1 MGARRRRALEDE
13 QIWPVRWS
21 QKRRLEFIEFRLLWD
36 GRVNRADLINFFGI
50 SVPQASL
57 DLAKYRELAP
67 ANAVYDST
75 EKTYVAGSSFAS
87 VLVSNSA
94 DFYLNRILAVESGN
108 LELSST
114 FLAWRPPMGIVQYP
128 VRT

>member
-1 MGARRRRALEDE
+1 MYNTSIFYTHLRTIWVTRGDETLEGQ

-57 DLAKYRELAP
+57 DFAKYRELAP

-75 EKTYVAGSSFAS
+75 DKTYVAGSSFAP

-94 DFYLNRILAVESGN
+94 DLYLNRILAVESGN
-108 LELSST
+108 L
-114 FLAWRPPMGIVQYP
+114 
-128 VRT
+128 